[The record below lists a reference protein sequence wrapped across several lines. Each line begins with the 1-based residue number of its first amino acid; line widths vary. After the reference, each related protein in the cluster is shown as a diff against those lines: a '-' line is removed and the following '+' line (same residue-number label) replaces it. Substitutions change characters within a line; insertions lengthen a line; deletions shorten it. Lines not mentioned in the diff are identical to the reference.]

1 MPSDDDGLP
10 PPPPKEKIHRGHR
23 PAPDQEGMNRER
35 QRGKR
40 PHADRPAPDKKQMDG
55 PHRKG
60 RPDPMKKAV
69 PPEVREGK
77 DPRFDRSPEERE
89 RFQKLLDENPRKFQ
103 EAVFE
108 DIHKQRMKDFETVKA
123 LRKAYLDARGTDQE
137 ESAKSALREE
147 ISKQV
152 YRNLE
157 KTEKHLKAGEE
168 RLEETRK
175 RLDGFRE
182 EYEKRKAG
190 AEESIDKFLNK
201 LTDPEFKL
209 PDFDKKPFQKD
220 KMRNEGPRKS
230 KDFVPGEKK
239 GRKAKKIV
247 PAEEDGNIPEEDAP
261 VEEE

>member
-190 AEESIDKFLNK
+190 AEESIDKFLTK

-209 PDFDKKPFQKD
+209 PDFDKMPAPRARMHNRGIHHSTNFTPRSGDSKD
-220 KMRNEGPRKS
+220 KGP
-230 KDFVPGEKK
+230 VP
-239 GRKAKKIV
+239 
-247 PAEEDGNIPEEDAP
+247 PEEGSNAPEEAIP
-261 VEEE
+261 VEE